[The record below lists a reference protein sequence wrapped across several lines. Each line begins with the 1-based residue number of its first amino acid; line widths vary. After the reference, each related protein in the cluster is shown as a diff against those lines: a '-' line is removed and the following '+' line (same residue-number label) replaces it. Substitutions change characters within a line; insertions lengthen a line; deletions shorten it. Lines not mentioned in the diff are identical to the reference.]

1 VPAGRRAR
9 FDGKT
14 LIHPQ
19 QIDPANRAFAPDA
32 QEVAAARR
40 IMEAHEAARRE
51 GKGVVVVDG
60 RLIENLQ
67 VAEAERRVRL
77 AAMIATMT
85 G

>member
-1 VPAGRRAR
+1 
-9 FDGKT
+9 
-14 LIHPQ
+14 
-19 QIDPANRAFAPDA
+19 
-32 QEVAAARR
+32 
-40 IMEAHEAARRE
+40 
-51 GKGVVVVDG
+51 VVDG